1 MQLLNT
7 QRSFVCETTNLCI
20 LVTFTVH
27 ESALRRLTASGIC
40 PGRDLSE
47 AVISCL
53 FLEALHLLAGCPFQ
67 RTTNLIRKLA
77 KCSSMTF
84 INHHTANFDQQF
96 ANQSSSGESRVATLE
111 RNFHLTRFHFLDVGS
126 LKRTVSS
133 PRVSPGVTDN
143 QVVSP
148 LPSRSSAVIF
158 LDRVLSTLAPDFHF
172 PDPQRGAKFLTPDRT
187 HVLAGP
193 TNHQSPSTNNPMD
206 DADFSDEI
214 RPLPTDPRGNIFR
227 MLAKRQSESD
237 RFLCATHGR
246 CVTRRHLFAKV
257 TSDSA
262 WCTCVRP
269 LMGGF
274 TARVFWMRRNK
285 GHGSLHG

>member
-1 MQLLNT
+1 MD
-7 QRSFVCETTNLCI
+7 
-20 LVTFTVH
+20 
-27 ESALRRLTASGIC
+27 LTRKNS
-40 PGRDLSE
+40 PSK
-47 AVISCL
+47 V
-53 FLEALHLLAGCPFQ
+53 
-67 RTTNLIRKLA
+67 LIP
-77 KCSSMTF
+77 TF
-84 INHHTANFDQQF
+84 IDHHTANSKLNNLLISHHR
-96 ANQSSSGESRVATLE
+96 AKVALRPSSLIFVSPDFISSIVS
-111 RNFHLTRFHFLDVGS
+111 VGS

-133 PRVSPGVTDN
+133 PKVSPGVTDN

-193 TNHQSPSTNNPMD
+193 TNHQSPSTNNPSD

-214 RPLPTDPRGNIFR
+214 RLLPTDPRGNIFR
-227 MLAKRQSESD
+227 TLAKRQSESD
-237 RFLCATHGR
+237 RFLCATQPL
-246 CVTRRHLFAKV
+246 CDETAFVCQV

-269 LMGGF
+269 LIGGF
-274 TARVFWMRRNK
+274 TARVLWMRRNK
-285 GHGSLHG
+285 GHGNMHG